1 MAGPGDTRI
10 LTEAE
15 LEEYARDYHLLED
28 LSHYD
33 FSKLDFDSDYF
44 RSLPPAEQ
52 YSILNAAR
60 LRSRLRMGYS
70 KEQLDSMF
78 PDRLAFSRFQ
88 IQRLKERN
96 DYTQRLMNLNGM
108 NDVGPQRI
116 AGEKGREYYL
126 VRNEGAE
133 GGWVLGVAG
142 EGSAKEKP
150 VLVDVE
156 NHSEDEN
163 DDEEFEDVALE
174 TSQDE
179 EPAILKSLPLLSRK
193 PQRQTKLPF
202 TAAKNTGEGL
212 FIVDEDE
219 EVENN
224 DQEMLVDSDDDPD
237 LQAAINL
244 SMQRPSQSP
253 DSSDYFTQPM
263 DLTQDSRPTT
273 AVSQDSQLDRAIA
286 MSLEQD
292 PPATASSNNSDL
304 QRALALSREEQNQT
318 MVLEESDIDDDPE
331 ELLRRFPLT
340 TKDKGKG
347 KAISPT
353 PEPPPSTADDDL
365 LKTIELSKQEYRLGH
380 HQDGIGSSRDFETI
394 AESSSQTPILGR
406 SMFRRKQPIVEKES
420 TSSTEPRRQTPKT
433 IEISRKPAKDKV
445 IEEKMRQAVSV
456 PVPTTVSKVL
466 ELLPPASSISNA
478 SEIEPIPEES
488 PLISTPIPS
497 PIEEQSPPASPSQPT
512 TAVEQPASS
521 QEEPYYLSSSEDE
534 DLVAQLTAEAQE
546 HARFATSI
554 NPSASTRPE
563 DYTYYP
569 ALSASASLDPE
580 TFEKEM
586 RSLRNQQK
594 RDRRDADEVNQ
605 LMVVECQQLLRLF
618 GLPYV
623 TAPMEAEAQ
632 CAELVRLGLVD
643 GIVTDD
649 SDIFLFGGTRVYK
662 NMFNQGK
669 FVECYLQSDLER
681 DFNLDRGN
689 FINLAH
695 LLGSDY
701 AEGVPHVGPVNA
713 LELLSEFPSAKGLEE
728 FRDWWIA
735 VQQGRAPKE
744 AGESEFRRKFRK
756 NSTKIFLPNDFPNRV
771 IDQAYLHPQ
780 VDHDPQPFVWG
791 IPDLDALRSFLM
803 SQIGWTKERTDEI
816 LVPVIKDMNRR
827 QVPFEAGTLC

>member
-15 LEEYARDYHLLED
+15 LEEYAKDYHLLED

-52 YSILNAAR
+52 YSILNSAR

-108 NDVGPQRI
+108 NDVGLQRI

-133 GGWVLGVAG
+133 GGWVLGVPG

-156 NHSEDEN
+156 RRSEEED
-163 DDEEFEDVALE
+163 DDEEFEDVPLE
-174 TSQDE
+174 TSQEE
-179 EPAILKSLPLLSRK
+179 EPEILKSILPLSRK
-193 PQRQTKLPF
+193 PLRQTKLPF
-202 TAAKNTGEGL
+202 TEAKNTGEGL

-219 EVENN
+219 EVE
-224 DQEMLVDSDDDPD
+224 DMDPEMIVDSDDDSD

-244 SMQRPSQSP
+244 SMQQPSQSQL
-253 DSSDYFTQPM
+253 SSEHHSQFI
-263 DLTQDSRPTT
+263 DLTEDYRPAT

-286 MSLEQD
+286 LSLEQER
-292 PPATASSNNSDL
+292 PVTANSNNSDF
-304 QRALALSREEQNQT
+304 QRAIALSREEQVRQT
-318 MVLEESDIDDDPE
+318 MVLEESDLDDDPE
-331 ELLRRFPLT
+331 ELLQRFPLT
-340 TKDKGKG
+340 SKDKGKG
-347 KAISPT
+347 KATSPT

-365 LKTIELSKQEYRLGH
+365 LKTIELSKKDYRSGQR
-380 HQDGIGSSRDFETI
+380 QDGVGSSKDFETVG
-394 AESSSQTPILGR
+394 ESSVKTPILGR
-406 SMFRRKQPIVEKES
+406 SMFRRKQPVVEKEIIS
-420 TSSTEPRRQTPKT
+420 PPVRPIQTRET
-433 IEISRKPAKDKV
+433 IEISEEPAEDKV
-445 IEEKMRQAVSV
+445 LEEKMQQASPVSV
-456 PVPTTVSKVL
+456 PTPASEALESFHPASPVDETFETVPTREK
-466 ELLPPASSISNA
+466 
-478 SEIEPIPEES
+478 
-488 PLISTPIPS
+488 TPILSPSIGS
-497 PIEEQSPPASPSQPT
+497 PIEEESPSVPPSQPT
-512 TAVEQPASS
+512 TAVEQPHPS
-521 QEEPYYLSSSEDE
+521 QEDAYYVSSDE
-534 DLVAQLTAEAQE
+534 DDDLLVQLAAEAEE

-569 ALSASASLDPE
+569 ALSSSPSALTAE
-580 TFEKEM
+580 AFEKEM

-594 RDRRDADEVNQ
+594 KDRRDADEVNQ

-713 LELLSEFPSAKGLEE
+713 LELLTEFPGGRGLED
-728 FRDWWIA
+728 FREWWIA

-744 AGESEFRRKFRK
+744 TGESDFRRKFRR

-771 IDQAYLHPQ
+771 IDQAYLHPE
-780 VDHDPQPFVWG
+780 VDHDSQPFVWG

-827 QVPFEAGTLC
+827 QVTRI

>member
-1 MAGPGDTRI
+1 MAGPGDMRI

-15 LEEYARDYHLLED
+15 LEEYAKDYHLLED

-33 FSKLDFDSDYF
+33 FSNLDFDSDYF

-52 YSILNAAR
+52 YSILNSAR

-126 VRNEGAE
+126 VRNDGAE

-156 NHSEDEN
+156 NNSGEED
-163 DDEEFEDVALE
+163 DDAEFEDVPLQTAQE
-174 TSQDE
+174 E
-179 EPAILKSLPLLSRK
+179 EPGIFGSIPQLLLR
-193 PQRQTKLPF
+193 PQPQSKLPI
-202 TAAKNTGEGL
+202 TKAKRSDERL

-219 EVENN
+219 DVDNV
-224 DQEMLVDSDDDPD
+224 DKATIVDSDSDSD
-237 LQAAINL
+237 LQAAINV
-244 SMQRPSQSP
+244 STQRFDSEL
-253 DSSDYFTQPM
+253 SSDYPTQPI
-263 DLTQDSRPTT
+263 DLTQDYRPP
-273 AVSQDSQLDRAIA
+273 SIISNDSQLDRAIA
-286 MSLEQD
+286 LSFAEER
-292 PPATASSNNSDL
+292 PTTPSSNNSDL
-304 QRALALSREEQNQT
+304 QKVLALSRDDHLLQDT
-318 MVLEESDIDDDPE
+318 LREESDIGNDPD
-331 ELLRRFPLT
+331 ELPRRFQSAS
-340 TKDKGKG
+340 KDKGKG
-347 KAISPT
+347 RASSPSL
-353 PEPPPSTADDDL
+353 EPLVWTADDDL
-365 LKTIELSKQEYRLGH
+365 LKTIELSKRDYRLEH
-380 HQDGIGSSRDFETI
+380 RQDGIGGSRDFETVG
-394 AESSSQTPILGR
+394 ESSSQTSILGR
-406 SMFRRKQPIVEKES
+406 SMFLRKQPFPTKVEK
-420 TSSTEPRRQTPKT
+420 TLPTVSSVQSLKT
-433 IEISRKPAKDKV
+433 IEISQPHTAKK
-445 IEEKMRQAVSV
+445 ILEERMQKAS
-456 PVPTTVSKVL
+456 PVPLPTPPSKAP
-466 ELLPPASSISNA
+466 EAFLLRKS
-478 SEIEPIPEES
+478 PIKETLITESTPEEIPIISHSDS
-488 PLISTPIPS
+488 PQPS
-497 PIEEQSPPASPSQPT
+497 LEDESLSPSPSQVI
-512 TAVEQPASS
+512 AGIESAQSS
-521 QEEPYYLSSSEDE
+521 QENADYISSDEDE
-534 DLVAQLTAEAQE
+534 DLIAQLTAEAEE
-546 HARFATSI
+546 HARFATSV
-554 NPSASTRPE
+554 NPAASSRPE

-569 ALSASASLDPE
+569 ALASNLSEEDY
-580 TFEKEM
+580 EKEL
-586 RSLRNQQK
+586 RILRNQQK
-594 RDRRDADEVNQ
+594 KDRRDADEVNQ

-669 FVECYLQSDLER
+669 LVECYLQSDLER

-701 AEGVPHVGPVNA
+701 AEGLPHVGPVNA
-713 LELLSEFPSAKGLEE
+713 LELLSEFPGERGLEE

-744 AGESEFRRKFRK
+744 ARESDFRRTFRK
-756 NSTKIFLPNDFPNRV
+756 DSTKIFLANDFPNRV
-771 IDQAYLHPQ
+771 VDQAYLHPE

-791 IPDLDALRSFLM
+791 APDLDALRSFLM

-827 QVPFEAGTLC
+827 QVLKTQA